1 MKCTAHHICQGQL
14 AFSIL
19 VMNANSGAGRSRSA
33 LRFRR
38 RDLMDTDF
46 LLASRPEKAVPG
58 NCSFLAI
65 PQMGGRGHKTKLGTL
80 DWLLRTLEMIKEIDN
95 E

>member
-1 MKCTAHHICQGQL
+1 
-14 AFSIL
+14 
-19 VMNANSGAGRSRSA
+19 
-33 LRFRR
+33 
-38 RDLMDTDF
+38 MDTNF

-65 PQMGGRGHKTKLGTL
+65 PQMGGRRTL
-80 DWLLRTLEMIKEIDN
+80 DWLLLTLEMIKEIDN